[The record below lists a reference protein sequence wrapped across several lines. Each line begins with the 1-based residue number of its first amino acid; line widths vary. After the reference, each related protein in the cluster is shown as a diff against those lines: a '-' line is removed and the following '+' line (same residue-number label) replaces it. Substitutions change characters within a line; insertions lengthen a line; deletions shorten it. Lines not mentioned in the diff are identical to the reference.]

1 MRQFAIVA
9 AIIPAGAGH
18 PLSRLNLPDHGRP
31 YVLLEAEAGE
41 RSADIDRG
49 EILGLYQAHGALLL
63 RGFAKSLEE
72 FGAFA
77 SSFCPVAVH
86 NDSGN
91 RAVLGGSGT
100 VQSVNLGTRPFP
112 LHPELS
118 REPWKP
124 DSCFFYCI
132 DPPPEGGA
140 TTICDGVAIV
150 RSLPSAI
157 REGMEGRRL
166 KYVMKAGRAQ
176 LDYWLGSPSPDAQ
189 TLANPP
195 LSCPYFFERI
205 QGEIARCFTRPLL
218 HRPMF
223 TEAPAFGNFLLFARY
238 LRGVRT
244 FPLLDDGSI
253 VPDEWVEAVRLCA
266 EPLTVPIAWQE
277 HDLLMLDNSRFM
289 HGRTEVTHPGQR
301 LIATYFGY
309 LDGAIPDPEEPSDP
323 VWRKPGFTPPPAGD
337 L

>member
-1 MRQFAIVA
+1 M
-9 AIIPAGAGH
+9 
-18 PLSRLNLPDHGRP
+18 SRLNLPEHARP
-31 YVLLEAEAGE
+31 YVLLEAEAGDCHTDVDHE
-41 RSADIDRG
+41 R
-49 EILGLYQAHGALLL
+49 ILALYKEHGALLL
-63 RGFAKSLEE
+63 RGFAKSLDE

-77 SSFCPVAVH
+77 SALCPVAVH

-91 RAVLGGSGT
+91 RATLGTGSSI
-100 VQSVNLGTRPFP
+100 QSVNLGTRPFP

-150 RSLPSAI
+150 RNLPPDI
-157 REGMEGRRL
+157 RNLMEGRRL

-176 LDYWLGSPSPDAQ
+176 LEFWLGNPDPFGEL
-189 TLANPP
+189 LADPP
-195 LSCPYFFERI
+195 PSCPYFFERV

-223 TEAPAFGNFLLFARY
+223 TESLAFGNFLLFARY

-253 VPDEWVEAVRLCA
+253 VPDEWVEAVRLAA

-277 HDLLMLDNSRFM
+277 HDLLVLDNTRFM

-309 LDGAIPDPEEPSDP
+309 LDGAVPDVEEPSDP
-323 VWRKPGFTPPPAGD
+323 IWRTPGFVPPPAGD
-337 L
+337 A